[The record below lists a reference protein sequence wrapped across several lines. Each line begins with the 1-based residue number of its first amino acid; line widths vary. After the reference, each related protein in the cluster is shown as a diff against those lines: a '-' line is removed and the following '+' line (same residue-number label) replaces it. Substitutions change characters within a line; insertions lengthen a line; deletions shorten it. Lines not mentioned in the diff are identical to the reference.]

1 MKENIAEIKF
11 SNLEE
16 TGKSL
21 FIKLFKKPATWKK
34 ANAVIFIAR
43 YKFSD
48 GKKIDLV
55 AIPFKKKT
63 EAMHCF
69 KHDVKKA
76 ASFKSKL
83 TSVAALSYGK
93 DDDGNL
99 SFQITPIQGG
109 LNLDYLDSYG
119 KELFSKLKT
128 GFKVVGSDEVLDT
141 SDLKEV
147 LSVNDEK
154 ISDQKLTNIIAKQK
168 VRKEKLGKIQDNIS
182 KLEIALAKDVEP
194 QKIEKTVTQYENVL
208 KDMGKEA
215 MEDGHIDNDEKD
227 AINSVK
233 EYITKLKL
241 AVKVVPEINR
251 LFDASVALIKEQ
263 K

>member
-1 MKENIAEIKF
+1 MKENITEITF
-11 SNLEE
+11 SDLEKMGKNLF
-16 TGKSL
+16 L
-21 FIKLFKKPATWKK
+21 KLFKKPTTWKK

-63 EAMHCF
+63 EAMQCF

-76 ASFKSKL
+76 PSFKSKL
-83 TSVAALSYGK
+83 TTVAGLSYGK

-99 SFQITPIQGG
+99 TYQITPISGG
-109 LNLDYLDSYG
+109 LNFDYLDSYG
-119 KELFSKLKT
+119 KELFSKLKVDFT
-128 GFKVVGSDEVLDT
+128 VVGSDEVLDT

-147 LSVNDEK
+147 LSVDNEDV
-154 ISDQKLTNIIAKQK
+154 SDQQLAKLVAK
-168 VRKEKLGKIQDNIS
+168 RKLRKGKLDKIQGNIS
-182 KLEIALAKDVEP
+182 KLEIALAKDIEP
-194 QKIEKTVTQYENVL
+194 QKIESSVTQYENIL
-208 KDMGKEA
+208 EDMLTEA
-215 MEDGHIDNDEKD
+215 KEDGQIDNDEKD
-227 AINSVK
+227 AIK
-233 EYITKLKL
+233 EVRKYIAQLKI

-251 LFDASVALIKEQ
+251 LFDESIALIKKQ